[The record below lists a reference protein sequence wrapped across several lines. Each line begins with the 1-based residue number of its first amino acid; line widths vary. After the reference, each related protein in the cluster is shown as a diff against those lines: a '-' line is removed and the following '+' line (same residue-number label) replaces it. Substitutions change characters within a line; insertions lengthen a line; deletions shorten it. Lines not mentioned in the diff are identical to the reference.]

1 MDRRVEDRGNENS
14 CERPGKR
21 RKLRER
27 IKDVDVMW
35 GQTQIVESEESN
47 GILKWLYEVP
57 DEPVSD
63 ASKKETMRQK
73 KLEPWTWVRIAAW
86 DTLIEIARNIEK
98 DKVTEEQEAEKQ
110 VARIGE
116 EFKERK
122 TLIGEERLGK
132 TAEEVS
138 SPQTAAKKPLK
149 KKKKPQDL
157 KKSTSQDIRNMILRN
172 KEAAKAVLHS
182 NKLKRAEKFEDEQVK
197 SKTEYDDDKLLY
209 SHLEFWEKE
218 NFRLE
223 AEGRELEWE
232 DPPWRLTEG
241 RECENPLKRKRG
253 KKIRWTSQATTKASL
268 KGEKD
273 DPKDQSS
280 IQTVPLGHNKK
291 VE

>member
-1 MDRRVEDRGNENS
+1 MIEWQEKEKREQASRASAGEEHLTESEEQMVSDTWKRMNVDSRAEDIGNENS

-57 DEPVSD
+57 EEPVSD
-63 ASKKETMRQK
+63 ASKKETMKQK

-98 DKVTEEQEAEKQ
+98 DKVKEEQEAEKQ

-138 SPQTAAKKPLK
+138 SSQTAAKKPSQK
-149 KKKKPQDL
+149 KKKTSGPQEIYQPGYQEHDL
-157 KKSTSQDIRNMILRN
+157 
-172 KEAAKAVLHS
+172 
-182 NKLKRAEKFEDEQVK
+182 EKQ
-197 SKTEYDDDKLLY
+197 
-209 SHLEFWEKE
+209 
-218 NFRLE
+218 
-223 AEGRELEWE
+223 G
-232 DPPWRLTEG
+232 
-241 RECENPLKRKRG
+241 
-253 KKIRWTSQATTKASL
+253 
-268 KGEKD
+268 
-273 DPKDQSS
+273 SS
-280 IQTVPLGHNKK
+280 
-291 VE
+291 